1 MAITY
6 GFFNSVDGDRK
17 YNAEQMS
24 KYFRGLVSDG
34 VYESVSN
41 KMQVKLMSGMQ
52 VGVQKGRALVDCKW
66 IENDA
71 VHPITINDAHALLD
85 RYTAIVIRCNNIDR
99 TIDIIAVDGE
109 PASVPLYPDL
119 AGGAE
124 VKDLCLAM
132 VYVKAGAT
140 SIAQQYIFDMRGSE
154 LCPWVTGLVKQ
165 VDTSELFLQ
174 YQTAYE
180 QQLATMEAWQERQKA
195 QFDAWMT
202 TLTDQLQ
209 VNTYIQEYKQT
220 LFVTDVDVTELDVPI
235 SQYEY
240 GVDIL
245 DININGVMLVEN
257 VDYTLTK
264 VGGSVRVDFTFG
276 IKGENTLEFRVLKSK
291 IGVAS

>member
-24 KYFRGLVSDG
+24 KYFKGLVSDG
-34 VYESVSN
+34 VYESVTG
-41 KMQVKLMSGMQ
+41 KMQVKLISGMQ

-71 VHPITINDAHALLD
+71 VYPITINDAHALLN

-119 AGGAE
+119 VGGTD

-132 VYVKAGAT
+132 IYVKAGAT
-140 SIAQQYIFDMRGSE
+140 SIAQQYIFDMRGSS
-154 LCPWVTGLVKQ
+154 LCPWVTGLVQQ

-180 QQLATMEAWQERQKA
+180 EQLAAMQSWQESMQTK
-195 QFDAWMT
+195 FENWME

-209 VNTYIQEYKQT
+209 VNTYIQEYKET
-220 LFVTDVDVTELDVPI
+220 LSVGVDTTYVIVPI

-245 DININGVMLVEN
+245 DININGVMLVERE
-257 VDYTLTK
+257 DYTLSK

-291 IGVAS
+291 IGVA